1 MVIAPKKTIVL
12 SDRLLRSWVRCKR
25 KAWLDSHGDRRLRN
39 WTAHQRLQL
48 DHQQKSFSAL
58 IKGKPGLGIQ
68 GCKDGNSG
76 VFGLKIKMELTSNLL
91 VEVKPA
97 LLQKTTGQSIWGD
110 YSYRPVIARQGKRTT
125 RELRLYLALNS
136 LLLEQVQEFPVP
148 KGITVSQ
155 NSKGLEIDQI
165 SINVGLK
172 NQLIFSLEGLKKDL
186 KKEGPPP
193 ITKDRKKCIV
203 CSWQKFCGLEAKSQG
218 DLSQVNGIGQKRRD
232 VLQSLGINTI
242 KDLAN
247 TNPEQLNQKLV
258 NLSNQNQGLAKNIIK
273 QAKCQLSGQPE
284 RLINNTVLPEL
295 ESAPGVILYDI
306 ESDSDIRQ
314 DFLHGFICI
323 KHNNNGEW
331 DIKNATYH
339 PILMLYQE
347 SEKKRWGRL
356 KRKINNY
363 PDWPILHYG
372 ETELISIRKMALNQ
386 SINKE
391 ELIKLEK
398 RFIDI
403 HKRVKLNW
411 LLPVQNYGLKD
422 ISSWTG
428 FQWKQKNPDGAMALL
443 WWRQWKGNKL
453 KRKKNLSPLKK
464 IFIYNRDDCMAT
476 WSVVNWLLTQDRINQ
491 DINTNLQN

>member
-1 MVIAPKKTIVL
+1 MI
-12 SDRLLRSWVRCKR
+12 
-25 KAWLDSHGDRRLRN
+25 
-39 WTAHQRLQL
+39 
-48 DHQQKSFSAL
+48 
-58 IKGKPGLGIQ
+58 
-68 GCKDGNSG
+68 
-76 VFGLKIKMELTSNLL
+76 
-91 VEVKPA
+91 
-97 LLQKTTGQSIWGD
+97 
-110 YSYRPVIARQGKRTT
+110 
-125 RELRLYLALNS
+125 
-136 LLLEQVQEFPVP
+136 EQVQEFPVP

-398 RFIDI
+398 KFIDI

-443 WWRQWKGNKL
+443 WWRQWKGNEL